1 VDGPSPRAA
10 AWIACH
16 CESVSTRSGC
26 RAPWYASVR
35 PRCSSPPLSYFSP
48 YRMEYS
54 EFEVPRARGPTTT
67 PAEPLD
73 STLTPPR
80 VPDMWPTPALVTP
93 TVKPDR
99 KFRRNPAGPFAAPV
113 KENVVKS
120 LRLGG
125 LPLMTF
131 VRALM
136 NPEQSKPPGPTPPH
150 TYGLPACARAYRSAR
165 CTGGPPTPESMLLV
179 IHLRTLSLI
188 HAGVAATTSRKTP
201 DPGTG
206 PPRTL
211 SSRPLALLATLP
223 MLKSRTPLT
232 NRPMSPPNAK
242 FPANRGTTPPRAN
255 ASPSPPIASGPDSH
269 LRTPSTPLRRATS
282 LALTTKP
289 LPTALVNSGRKML
302 SPGLTAAMRE
312 STPGR

>member
-1 VDGPSPRAA
+1 MASLVSGHSAPSGAMNRAVANPTPGISTGGGADGRPAMTGIYRGLPIRARASCLRCRAAGAGAVVSRVRGYKLFAVDGPSRPGAA
-10 AWIACH
+10 AWMACR

-35 PRCSSPPLSYFSP
+35 PRCSSPPSSYFSP

-54 EFEVPRARGPTTT
+54 EFEAPRARGPTTT

-99 KFRRNPAGPFAAPV
+99 WLRRNPTGPFAAPV

-165 CTGGPPTPESMLLV
+165 CTGGPPTPESMLL
-179 IHLRTLSLI
+179 
-188 HAGVAATTSRKTP
+188 
-201 DPGTG
+201 
-206 PPRTL
+206 
-211 SSRPLALLATLP
+211 
-223 MLKSRTPLT
+223 
-232 NRPMSPPNAK
+232 
-242 FPANRGTTPPRAN
+242 
-255 ASPSPPIASGPDSH
+255 
-269 LRTPSTPLRRATS
+269 
-282 LALTTKP
+282 
-289 LPTALVNSGRKML
+289 
-302 SPGLTAAMRE
+302 
-312 STPGR
+312 